1 MSTVEPVLL
10 VGLCAI
16 VTAGAC
22 LHRVAGIGLGMVVA
36 PALTLA
42 IGAEAGVTFSNGAA
56 VVTSLVVLVVLRDDV
71 DWPHFWRLAP
81 LIVIGSALGA
91 LTVRVTAAAWLDV
104 LVGASVLGALVA
116 MPLARTRFTIHGR
129 TAAVTVG
136 LAAGFLNTTSGVAA
150 PALAAYAL
158 AIRWEQRSFAATLQ
172 PILLTANL
180 SSLVTKAAAGA
191 VPTDLVPWWTW
202 PLVAGAVCGGVGL
215 GSLLARRV
223 SSRAAGRVAVTVA
236 AAGACIALVRGLLAV

>member
-1 MSTVEPVLL
+1 MDPVLL
-10 VGLCAI
+10 AGLCAI

-42 IGAEAGVTFSNGAA
+42 IGAEAGVTFSNCAA
-56 VVTSLVVLVVLRDDV
+56 VVTSVVVLLVLRADV

-81 LIVIGSALGA
+81 LIVVGSVLGA
-91 LTVRVTAAAWLDV
+91 VTVRVTAASWLDV
-104 LVGASVLGALVA
+104 LVGASVLGALAA
-116 MPLARTRFTIHGR
+116 MPLTRTRFTVHGR
-129 TAAVTVG
+129 TAAMTVG
-136 LAAGFLNTTSGVAA
+136 LTAGFLNTTSGVAA
-150 PALAAYAL
+150 PALTAYAL
-158 AIRWEQRSFAATLQ
+158 AIRWEQKSFAATLQ

-180 SSLVTKAAAGA
+180 SSLVTKAAVGA

-223 SSRAAGRVAVTVA
+223 SSRAAGRLAVTVA
-236 AAGACIALVRGLLAV
+236 AVGATVALLRGLLAV